1 MVITPVLTIA
11 QIDHLCVVGVPTI
24 PDSRIAATT
33 ADPNDPPDMAR
44 RLKNSSKGN

>member
-33 ADPNDPPDMAR
+33 ADPNDPPIWQDV
-44 RLKNSSKGN
+44 